1 MGIIKWKGAPD
12 CDYRGLRAQQNPN
25 AFEVFE
31 RFFCEERFDHVIELG
46 TSYGGFALFLH
57 DQSLKH
63 GFRFTTYDWSGFN
76 GGSWNDRRDLLMAM
90 FGGKPPFNFRD
101 ANVLDPATQAEIIGL
116 LGAGRCLLL
125 CDAMKVE
132 EFNTLAPHLTPGSH
146 IMAHDYAPTLE
157 HFERITRAPRE
168 GEPWGAW
175 GWCEITDADIHG
187 TLGAG
192 VVTKSP
198 WYDEFL
204 DVVWLSCHR

>member
-1 MGIIKWKGAPD
+1 MRIKWNGGPD

-31 RFFCEERFDHVIELG
+31 RFLSQERFDHVIELG

-76 GGSWNDRRDLLMAM
+76 GGGWATRRDPLMAM
-90 FGGKPPFNFRD
+90 FGGKLPFDFRD
-101 ANVLDPATQAEIIGL
+101 RNVLDAGTQAEIIGL

-132 EFNTLAPHLTPGSH
+132 EFNLLAPHLGPGSY

-175 GWCEITDADIHG
+175 GWCEITDADLRG
-187 TLGAG
+187 TLDAG
-192 VVTKSP
+192 IVSKSP

-204 DVVWLSCHR
+204 EVVWLSCHR